1 MRSKAAFTQGI
12 FFQTTELLVEQV
24 ARHLNQTYNYI
35 DANGR
40 VAVFD
45 TLLEGFVGP
54 AGRAVELPKAPGVG
68 RLKCPF
74 GNPVGAHK
82 VPIMSCLRSL
92 QKYTL
97 TRVNLGQQFIRENA
111 QAIDGG
117 GFHA

>member
-1 MRSKAAFTQGI
+1 MRSRASFTQEI
-12 FFQTTELLVEQV
+12 FFQTTELQVEQV
-24 ARHLNQTYNYI
+24 TRHLNQTYNYI

-54 AGRAVELPKAPGVG
+54 AGRAVELPKAPGV
-68 RLKCPF
+68 RMLKRPF

-82 VPIMSCLRSL
+82 VAVMSCLRSF

-97 TRVNLGQQFIRENA
+97 TRVNLG
-111 QAIDGG
+111 
-117 GFHA
+117 

>member
-1 MRSKAAFTQGI
+1 MRSRASFTQEI
-12 FFQTTELLVEQV
+12 FSQTTELQVEQIT
-24 ARHLNQTYNYI
+24 RHLNQTYNYI

-45 TLLEGFVGP
+45 TLLKGFVGP

-82 VPIMSCLRSL
+82 VPIMSCLRSF
-92 QKYTL
+92 QKHTL
-97 TRVNLGQQFIRENA
+97 TRVNLG
-111 QAIDGG
+111 
-117 GFHA
+117 

>member
-1 MRSKAAFTQGI
+1 MRSRASFTQEI
-12 FFQTTELLVEQV
+12 FFQTTELQVEQV
-24 ARHLNQTYNYI
+24 TRHLNQTYNYI

-74 GNPVGAHK
+74 VGAHK
-82 VPIMSCLRSL
+82 VPVMSCLRSF

-97 TRVNLGQQFIRENA
+97 TRVNLG
-111 QAIDGG
+111 
-117 GFHA
+117 